1 LIFTDKWQ
9 CLICGHEINN
19 TIFCYDCGKDIPDS
33 DYNYILAQSYYDA
46 DDFFIFMRGMWKE
59 IKWK

>member
-1 LIFTDKWQ
+1 MIFTDKWQ